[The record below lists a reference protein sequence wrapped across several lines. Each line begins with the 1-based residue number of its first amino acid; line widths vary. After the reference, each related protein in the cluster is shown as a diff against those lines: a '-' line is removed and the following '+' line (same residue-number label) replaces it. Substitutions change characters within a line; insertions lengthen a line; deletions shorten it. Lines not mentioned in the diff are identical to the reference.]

1 MVPHA
6 QHQYV
11 WLNQKLLCG
20 CGHVADE
27 DAENYTLASQPA
39 GITADIT
46 VRTVTVEDL
55 HIQDKLYDGTD
66 RAEYDGEPTLGN
78 AVSGDHVALVKGT
91 PSFTSI
97 RTAEDIAIR
106 FTEFSLTGADAGNYA
121 LTQPTGITAS
131 ILPYAL
137 TGGEYAVNSNDWINH
152 DFVVTAAE
160 GYLLSLTD
168 TADGVWQQT
177 LRATDETAEGRLTF
191 YVKDLAT
198 GATSLQVT
206 EQYRIDRTQPTG
218 EIRVDERTAWQSFLS
233 RITFDL
239 FYREEQ
245 TVVITS
251 ADETSGVAATEYLL
265 SAEDLDIPALEQE
278 TFLPYE
284 KALALAPDGEY
295 VVYARITDRAGNVT
309 CLRSDG
315 MVLDATAPAI
325 TGAENG
331 GVYCAAVTLTITDAY
346 PVTVTVNGTPVEL
359 TEGRLVLRPAEGTQ
373 LVTATDP
380 AGNESRLEI
389 TVNDGHTWGDWSSNG
404 DDTHTRT
411 CTISGCGAPE
421 TESCTGGEATCVDR
435 AVCEVCGG
443 AYGDVDAHRHA
454 DLRHVEAK
462 AATTEAPGNIEY
474 WYCAACGK
482 YFADAQAS
490 RELQQADTVTE
501 KLPAAPTGDEAPL
514 TLWVIV
520 LAACA
525 GLALLLLVLRRR
537 NSHRTA

>member
-1 MVPHA
+1 M
-6 QHQYV
+6 
-11 WLNQKLLCG
+11 
-20 CGHVADE
+20 ADE

-309 CLRSDG
+309 YLRSDG

-389 TVNDGHTWGDWSSNG
+389 AVNDGHTWGNWSSNG

-443 AYGDVDAHRHA
+443 VYGDVDAHRHA

-501 KLPAAPTGDEAPL
+501 KLPAAPIGDEAPL

-537 NSHRTA
+537 NSHRAA

>member
-1 MVPHA
+1 M
-6 QHQYV
+6 
-11 WLNQKLLCG
+11 
-20 CGHVADE
+20 
-27 DAENYTLASQPA
+27 
-39 GITADIT
+39 
-46 VRTVTVEDL
+46 EDL

-177 LRATDETAEGRLTF
+177 LRAADETAEGRLTF

-198 GATSLQVT
+198 GAISLQVT

-233 RITFDL
+233 KITFDL

-284 KALALAPDGEY
+284 KALALAPDGQY

-359 TEGRLVLRPAEGTQ
+359 TEGRLVLQPAEGTQ

-411 CTISGCGAPE
+411 CTISGCGALE

-490 RELQQADTVTE
+490 RELRQADTVTE

>member
-1 MVPHA
+1 M
-6 QHQYV
+6 
-11 WLNQKLLCG
+11 
-20 CGHVADE
+20 
-27 DAENYTLASQPA
+27 
-39 GITADIT
+39 
-46 VRTVTVEDL
+46 EDL

-177 LRATDETAEGRLTF
+177 LRATDETAEGRLIF

-198 GATSLQVT
+198 GAISLQVT

-233 RITFDL
+233 RITFGL

-411 CTISGCGAPE
+411 CTISGCGALE

-482 YFADAQAS
+482 YFADAQAC
-490 RELQQADTVTE
+490 RELRQTDTVTE
-501 KLPAAPTGDEAPL
+501 KLPAAPTEDEAPL

-520 LAACA
+520 LAVCA